1 MDNSHGDTIKGNR
14 NNEISVDDIA
24 DVNVLIRKRIFK
36 NYFPMSGAFPMSRD
50 SFRRNYIDGEKV
62 VATKQSLEA
71 QKDNIFDQTYE
82 ILHEFYFSV
91 SGVHYR
97 IYGTSSAEE
106 EDALEI
112 QLRKMVDSFKT
123 S

>member
-1 MDNSHGDTIKGNR
+1 
-14 NNEISVDDIA
+14 
-24 DVNVLIRKRIFK
+24 
-36 NYFPMSGAFPMSRD
+36 MSRD

-106 EDALEI
+106 EDALEV
-112 QLRKMVDSFKT
+112 QLRKMVESFKT